1 MLDDEVF
8 YNCSDAA
15 KTDRQQEL
23 MNATSKHSSVFS
35 RRTRMRRNRNN
46 QEPHVTKMNG
56 SKVVRGTHLNLRNTK
71 GELQREI
78 EVPSIPWYEQLA
90 KL

>member
-1 MLDDEVF
+1 
-8 YNCSDAA
+8 
-15 KTDRQQEL
+15 
-23 MNATSKHSSVFS
+23 MNATSNHSSVFS
-35 RRTRMRRNRNN
+35 RRTQMRRNRKN
-46 QEPHVTKMNG
+46 QEPCVTKMKG
-56 SKVVRGTHLNLRNTK
+56 SKVVRGNRLNLRNTK